1 MKQTTVG
8 VLLLVIILVGAIV
21 AIRFGWQHFQQQE
34 EARTSDK
41 ERIKGK
47 IRMRGDNWLGY
58 FIFHSP
64 RFTQN
69 MRTRGYAID
78 WLDDA
83 ADYPAR
89 MRALSKNE
97 CDIIVCTV
105 DSYVLNA
112 YPFNYP
118 GSVFAVIDE
127 SKGADAFI
135 GKEAIGSIE
144 GLNEPNIRIALTPH
158 SPSEFLLKAV
168 AAHFAL
174 DNIRQKGPWFIE
186 TNGSQEALRKLKL
199 GRADAAGLW
208 EPDVSS
214 ALALPGMKKI
224 IGTDQTQRLIVDILV
239 VNRDY
244 LNDNPAVV
252 ELFLREYFLALSYY
266 GQNRTELVKYIK
278 KKTKKSASQIDKML
292 AGVEWVDLENNCE
305 KWFGIAAPGIDSE
318 EGIIDTIESIAQIF
332 GEVGDFDS
340 DPLQGNPYTITYSGV
355 LERLYTKTAPGDIS
369 DVFAAAS
376 SGNRDEN
383 SEFSTLSS
391 KRWNSLEPVGR
402 IKIRPIVF
410 MSGTATLTTDGKNT
424 IDEIVERQIIHYP
437 RFRIRIKGHTAPGSD
452 EKANLLLSQERAE
465 SVLRYIAT
473 VYQIDPDR
481 VQAVGVGSKEPLP
494 RLPGESPRRYKY
506 RLPRVE
512 FVLLESTDNL

>member
-8 VLLLVIILVGAIV
+8 VLLLAIILIGAIV
-21 AIRFGWQHFQQQE
+21 AIRFGWEHFQRQE
-34 EARTSDK
+34 EEGTSDIK
-41 ERIKGK
+41 KIKGK
-47 IRMRGDNWLGY
+47 IRMRGDNWIGY

-64 RFTQN
+64 RFSQS
-69 MRTRGYAID
+69 MRNSGYMVD

-83 ADYPAR
+83 ADYPER
-89 MRALSKNE
+89 MRALSKDE

-112 YPFNYP
+112 YRFNYP
-118 GSVFAVIDE
+118 GSIFAVIDE
-127 SKGADAFI
+127 SKGADAFV
-135 GKEAIGSIE
+135 GKESIGAIE

-239 VNRDY
+239 VSRKYFSDY
-244 LNDNPAVV
+244 PDVV
-252 ELFLREYFLALSYY
+252 ELFLREYFSALRYY
-266 GQNRTELVKYIK
+266 KQNRAELAKYIR
-278 KKTKKSASQIDKML
+278 KKTKKSESQIDKML
-292 AGVEWVDLENNCE
+292 AGVEWVDLESNCE

-318 EGIIDTIESIAQIF
+318 EGIVDTVESIAQIF
-332 GEVGDFDS
+332 VEVGDFDF
-340 DPLQGNPYTITYSGV
+340 DPLKGNPYTITYSGV
-355 LERLYTKTAPGDIS
+355 LEELYTKTAPGDVS
-369 DVFAAAS
+369 DVFTAS
-376 SGNRDEN
+376 APRYRTEHSGFN
-383 SEFSTLSS
+383 TLSS
-391 KRWNSLEPVGR
+391 EEWDRLKTVGK

-410 MSGTATLTTDGKNT
+410 MSGTATLTTEGKNT
-424 IDEIVERQIIHYP
+424 TDEIVEQQISHYP
-437 RFRIRIKGHTAPGSD
+437 RFRIQVKGHTAPGRD
-452 EKANLLLSQERAE
+452 EKANQHLSRERAE
-465 SVLRYIAT
+465 AVVRYLVT

-481 VQAVGVGSKEPLP
+481 LQAVGVGSKEPVP
-494 RLPGESPRRYKY
+494 KLPGESPRRYKY

-512 FVLLESTDNL
+512 FVLLESTDNR